1 MAYDSNRIPTH
12 DELYAGIVRAGELLE
27 FAAAQNL
34 RVKKVIVASAEP
46 QVIFAGHD
54 D

>member
-12 DELYAGIVRAGELLE
+12 DELYAGIVRAGELIE
-27 FAAAQNL
+27 FAAASNL
-34 RVKKVIVASAEP
+34 RVKKIIIASGEP
-46 QVIFAGHD
+46 QVIFATHD